1 MREPCSRWCS
11 GLLPAATHLRAVGTA
26 ADMKAGRRP
35 GRGRR
40 AVEVA
45 ALEERPL
52 QEHRGVPS
60 FHGPRHRAACIDLG
74 WDEPRQAGFARAHVE
89 SHASVPREPLGGT
102 QRVLHATT

>member
-1 MREPCSRWCS
+1 M
-11 GLLPAATHLRAVGTA
+11 
-26 ADMKAGRRP
+26 
-35 GRGRR
+35 
-40 AVEVA
+40 
-45 ALEERPL
+45 
-52 QEHRGVPS
+52 PS

>member
-1 MREPCSRWCS
+1 M
-11 GLLPAATHLRAVGTA
+11 
-26 ADMKAGRRP
+26 
-35 GRGRR
+35 
-40 AVEVA
+40 A

-74 WDEPRQAGFARAHVE
+74 WDELRQAGLARAHVE
-89 SHASVPREPLGGT
+89 SHALGLRVRPGGI